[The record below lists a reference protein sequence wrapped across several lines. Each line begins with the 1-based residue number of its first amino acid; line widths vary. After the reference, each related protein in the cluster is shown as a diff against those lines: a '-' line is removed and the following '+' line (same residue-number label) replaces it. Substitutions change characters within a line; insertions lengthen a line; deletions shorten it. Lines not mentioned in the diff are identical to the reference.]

1 MRLRRVIVIVV
12 ALAVLALGIFL
23 VFRSGILQPAAD
35 SFTDSFD
42 EPGEWDS
49 GDDANAF
56 AGVRDGH
63 YEILVRASSG
73 IFRGSAPH
81 QFADGIYEVTATQVA
96 GPLDNGYGLIIRLN
110 PADNSFYMFEISGDG
125 YVWAGLCQSQC
136 ANQGWEA
143 SPAVKQGLNQPNLLR
158 VVANG
163 GEMTFIVNDQQV
175 ARINDATLAQGQ
187 VGFLVETFGGA
198 GVQVNFDDFSVS
210 PIPE

>member
-1 MRLRRVIVIVV
+1 MKLRSVIIVV
-12 ALAVLALGIFL
+12 FALAVLGLGMLLLFQSDL
-23 VFRSGILQPAAD
+23 FRPSAD
-35 SFTDSFD
+35 TFSDSFD
-42 EPGEWDS
+42 AAGEWDS

-56 AGVRDGH
+56 AGVREGQ

-110 PADNSFYMFEISGDG
+110 PDDNSFYMFEISGDG

-136 ANQGWEA
+136 DSQGWQA
-143 SPAVKQGLNQPNLLR
+143 SNAVHQGLNQPNLLR

-163 GEMTFIVNDQQV
+163 SEMTFIVNDQQV

-187 VGFLVETFGGA
+187 VGFLVETFGGG